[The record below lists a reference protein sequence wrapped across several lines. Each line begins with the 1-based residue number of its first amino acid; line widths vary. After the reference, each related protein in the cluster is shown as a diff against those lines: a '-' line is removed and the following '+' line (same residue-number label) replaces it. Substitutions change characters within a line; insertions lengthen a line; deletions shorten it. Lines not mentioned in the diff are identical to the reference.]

1 MSYSI
6 ETYDKAQNILD
17 RRKEKATLE
26 AQSRIDKLCAEI
38 PELNVINRKLAQIG
52 LNISRTFFTSKDP
65 QADINKL
72 RIESLALQEEK
83 KNLLKKNGYDEN
95 ELAIKYTCTACEDT
109 GFINGR
115 RCKCFVNL
123 LKEIERDKIEK
134 SHRLKNAHLT
144 PFPLN
149 TTLTL
154 PKTAA
159 YHQNTEQKKSK
170 KAA

>member
-83 KNLLKKNGYDEN
+83 KNGSQEN
-95 ELAIKYTCTACEDT
+95 QKLPPATLRVT
-109 GFINGR
+109 
-115 RCKCFVNL
+115 
-123 LKEIERDKIEK
+123 
-134 SHRLKNAHLT
+134 HLW
-144 PFPLN
+144 
-149 TTLTL
+149 
-154 PKTAA
+154 
-159 YHQNTEQKKSK
+159 
-170 KAA
+170 

>member
-26 AQSRIDKLCAEI
+26 AQSRVDKLCAEI

-83 KNLLKKNGYDEN
+83 KNGSQESRRLQPDTLQDMQLWLHPETGERSWKYRKLNNDRTGV
-95 ELAIKYTCTACEDT
+95 IKYAVDRIRNRNRMFERA
-109 GFINGR
+109 R
-115 RCKCFVNL
+115 RGYCIWVSWRSNFKCV
-123 LKEIERDKIEK
+123 R
-134 SHRLKNAHLT
+134 
-144 PFPLN
+144 
-149 TTLTL
+149 
-154 PKTAA
+154 
-159 YHQNTEQKKSK
+159 
-170 KAA
+170 

>member
-83 KNLLKKNGYDEN
+83 KNLLKEQ
-95 ELAIKYTCTACEDT
+95 LM
-109 GFINGR
+109 
-115 RCKCFVNL
+115 NL
-123 LKEIERDKIEK
+123 NMNLSIQ
-134 SHRLKNAHLT
+134 H
-144 PFPLN
+144 
-149 TTLTL
+149 
-154 PKTAA
+154 
-159 YHQNTEQKKSK
+159 
-170 KAA
+170 